1 MSAYLSS
8 CTAWLSI
15 QVRQQAEALIEA
27 RQMIVEGVGLRVAPV
42 IGESLPSQSTHQI
55 SRTHSLTHSLTR
67 SFTQSN
73 PGAVD
78 IAKRAADSL
87 TEEGIPMSDAAKSR
101 MVSNLICVV
110 AGDSNVQPVLQLS

>member
-1 MSAYLSS
+1 MRILSS

-42 IGESLPSQSTHQI
+42 IGESLPSQS
-55 SRTHSLTHSLTR
+55 THSLTHSLTR

>member
-1 MSAYLSS
+1 ML
-8 CTAWLSI
+8 
-15 QVRQQAEALIEA
+15 VRQQAEALIEA
-27 RQMIVEGVGLRVAPV
+27 RQMIVE
-42 IGESLPSQSTHQI
+42 
-55 SRTHSLTHSLTR
+55 
-67 SFTQSN
+67 
-73 PGAVD
+73 GAVD